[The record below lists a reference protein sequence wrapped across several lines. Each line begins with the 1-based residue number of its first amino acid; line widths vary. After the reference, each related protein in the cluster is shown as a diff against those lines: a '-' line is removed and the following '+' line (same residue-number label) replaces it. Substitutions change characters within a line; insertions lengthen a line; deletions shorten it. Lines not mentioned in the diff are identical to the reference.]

1 MVVNYH
7 MICFTL
13 FNLDEY
19 NRFRMGWS
27 FLLVLFIIIL
37 INIIY
42 VVIGQINKL
51 RLKKVVKRE

>member
-27 FLLVLFIIIL
+27 FLVVLSIIIL

-51 RLKKVVKRE
+51 RLRKVV